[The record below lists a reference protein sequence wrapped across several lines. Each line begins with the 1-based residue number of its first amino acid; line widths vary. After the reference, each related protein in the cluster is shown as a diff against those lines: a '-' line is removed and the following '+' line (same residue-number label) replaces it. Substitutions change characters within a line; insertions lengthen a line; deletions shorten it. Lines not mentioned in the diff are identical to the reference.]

1 MSAYLPPVS
10 VQYLP
15 GLQARARLING
26 DTMAT
31 VAEFALTEIALAGG
45 VSEYA
50 MAAAGAFTPT
60 DSVNVGHFYRVRI
73 VTAQNSGAFDDL
85 TTAIGIGG
93 LTYAGWVKNGQL
105 LDGNV
110 NAGSGN
116 QVASFSTTKNQA
128 ITVTYGA
135 FNTSTNL
142 WVSNDQANHTLKI
155 IADTTE
161 STPSNAPV
169 AKSNGKYT
177 LSLTAGE
184 NSGLMMEV
192 NGVSATPNVIIVPA
206 TWPNSASSLSRNIT
220 VDDVV
225 ITATDSPTA

>member
-1 MSAYLPPVS
+1 MSSVLLPGI
-10 VQYLP
+10 QYLP
-15 GLQARARLING
+15 GRLVRARLYNG
-26 DTMAT
+26 DTMAS
-31 VAEFALTEIALAGG
+31 AGEIAYTEIATAGG
-45 VSEYA
+45 ISEYA
-50 MAAAGAFTPT
+50 MTAAASVTLT
-60 DSVNVGHFYRVRI
+60 DSIAAGLYYRIRV
-73 VTAQNSGAFDDL
+73 VTAQTTGAFDDL
-85 TTAIGIGG
+85 TTAVGVGG

-116 QVASFSTTKNQA
+116 QVASFSTTKGQA
-128 ITVTYGA
+128 VTITYGA

-192 NGVSATPNVIIVPA
+192 NGVSTTPNVIIVPA

-220 VDDVV
+220 NVGKSIVNQHSS
-225 ITATDSPTA
+225 I